1 MENPVIPG
9 ADASGSRTLDSTT
22 NWKLSQFFERN
33 GTKYSFYTHG
43 CYNEGKKDGVSPVDL
58 CVFHG

>member
-22 NWKLSQFFERN
+22 NWKLSQFLEIN
-33 GTKYSFYTHG
+33 DMKILLLHQ
-43 CYNEGKKDGVSPVDL
+43 
-58 CVFHG
+58 